1 MVMGILN
8 VTPDSFSD
16 GGKFLDSEYAKRHV
30 DQMLSDGADWI
41 DIGGESTRP
50 GSEPVDA
57 DEQLRRVLPAIEAA
71 AKRDVVVSIDTSSAA
86 VARAALDAGACVV
99 NDVTAGRADPGMLGV
114 MATARACCLMH
125 MLGTPATMQQS
136 PAYDDVVAEVERHL
150 LDCADAA
157 VAAGVERGRILLD
170 PGIGF
175 GKTTAHNLAL
185 LRATPRLASIG
196 FPLLIGTSRKRFLG
210 ELTNEPDP
218 ASRQFA
224 TAATVALAVRDGAS
238 VVRVHD
244 VRAMRQV
251 VDVTW
256 AIDENTHR

>member
-1 MVMGILN
+1 MGILN

-16 GGKFLDSEYAKRHV
+16 GGKYLEAGDATRHV
-30 DQMLSDGADWI
+30 EQMLSDGADWI
-41 DIGGESTRP
+41 DVGGESTRP
-50 GSEPVDA
+50 GSESVNA
-57 DEQLRRVLPAIEAA
+57 EEQLRRVLPAIEAA

-99 NDVTAGRADPGMLGV
+99 NDVTAGRADSAMLGV

-125 MLGTPATMQQS
+125 MLGTPKTMQQS
-136 PAYDDVVAEVERHL
+136 PAYDDVVAEVEAHL
-150 LDCADAA
+150 IARADAA
-157 VAAGVERGRILLD
+157 VAAGVEEHRILLD

-175 GKTTAHNLAL
+175 GKSTAHNLAL
-185 LRATPRLASIG
+185 LRATPRLAKLG

-210 ELTNEPDP
+210 EITNEPD
-218 ASRQFA
+218 AAKRQFG

-251 VDVTW
+251 VDVVR
-256 AIDENTHR
+256 AIDRA